1 MSVISLVVILD
12 EKGGMG
18 KNNGLLCHLPA
29 DLKHFK
35 ALTLGKPVIMGRHTF
50 ESIGFPLVN
59 RLNVV
64 LSRAMPSI
72 AGVDVVSS
80 IDDALLLAQ
89 NAPEIMIIGGAQI
102 YQQFLP
108 MAHQLYIT
116 TIHHVFDA
124 DVYFPPVDWK
134 RWTLIESTDTP
145 KDEKNKYDMTF
156 KHYKKI

>member
-1 MSVISLVVILD
+1 MISLVAVCD
-12 EKGGMG
+12 ENGGLG
-18 KNNGLLCHLPA
+18 KDNGLLCYLPA

-50 ESIGFPLVN
+50 ESIGVPLVN
-59 RLNVV
+59 RLNIV
-64 LSRAMPSI
+64 LSRESHIIP
-72 AGVDVVSS
+72 GVEVVSTV
-80 IDDALLLAQ
+80 DEALILTQ
-89 NAPEIMIIGGAQI
+89 NESEIMIIGGAQM

-108 MAHQLYIT
+108 MAHHLYLT

-124 DVYFPPVDWK
+124 DVYFPTVDWNM
-134 RWTLIESTDTP
+134 WTLITSVDRP